1 MRTSLPQPRPPD
13 GRVKRS
19 DPLTYLLCVP
29 YLCLAVFGLNRTIH
43 FHNPQLL
50 FPVGMFLMIG
60 LAFWIWVASFRLQTT
75 ETGIMFGQLF
85 RPTRTIL
92 FQDIL
97 KASQRIGFENMANAD
112 GVNRLLIW
120 HKHDPSEPYIV
131 INLKVF
137 RGEDVKNLLKTL
149 KPWMRR

>member
-1 MRTSLPQPRPPD
+1 
-13 GRVKRS
+13 
-19 DPLTYLLCVP
+19 
-29 YLCLAVFGLNRTIH
+29 
-43 FHNPQLL
+43 
-50 FPVGMFLMIG
+50 
-60 LAFWIWVASFRLQTT
+60 
-75 ETGIMFGQLF
+75 MFGQLF

-97 KASQRIGFENMANAD
+97 KASRRIGFEDMANAD